1 MNQTFPY
8 KINLQFRNIKKFK
21 DYHGFGAWFPGEEEL
36 GPLPTP
42 HPGQDGP
49 VGARVGDSVCGCGA
63 VGVVVVGE
71 EDVPRLRFAGTPSSL
86 GKDFP
91 RRDMF
96 LADEQRYGRG
106 IWVRELG
113 ADDIDRL
120 GVGKLGAASA
130 LERRGRAGALAR
142 EMRRGIDARAA
153 RTLDRRG
160 ELALER
166 QGRIGA
172 RVARALERRRQ
183 LARKRRGRWSGAGSW
198 RASGSGTSGGGAGAG
213 DPRRTKNG
221 LSGSVVAGR
230 SLGNRA
236 ERGSC

>member
-1 MNQTFPY
+1 M
-8 KINLQFRNIKKFK
+8 
-21 DYHGFGAWFPGEEEL
+21 
-36 GPLPTP
+36 
-42 HPGQDGP
+42 
-49 VGARVGDSVCGCGA
+49 
-63 VGVVVVGE
+63 VGE

-183 LARKRRGRWSGAGSW
+183 LAREREWNERRRSGSRRSQTNEERAQWECRRWSFAW
-198 RASGSGTSGGGAGAG
+198 
-213 DPRRTKNG
+213 
-221 LSGSVVAGR
+221 
-230 SLGNRA
+230 
-236 ERGSC
+236 